1 MRLKKYSLLGLCILL
16 AGTLI
21 FSGCGKDTNKDTLK
35 VGAMSY
41 AETLEPTENYF
52 SWGIVRYG
60 IGENLVKFD
69 DSMKP
74 QPWIASSWSVGDDYK
89 TWTFVI
95 NDKVKFSN
103 GRKVTAQVV
112 KESLER
118 AFQKSKRAK
127 SFFSYDLMEANGQ
140 TLTIRTDKVYPNL
153 PGLLGDPL
161 FLIVDVQSERD
172 GRDFS
177 KEGPIATGPY
187 VPISFTKDRIEL
199 DRNENY
205 WDGDVGFKHVVVDSI
220 NDVNTRAMALQAGD
234 IDMAV
239 NIAAGEYVKIVMTI
253 SLKKLLHCVLLWFV

>member
-1 MRLKKYSLLGLCILL
+1 MKIKKYSFLGVCVV
-16 AGTLI
+16 LI
-21 FSGCGKDTNKDTLK
+21 AIFTVLGCGKNTDKDTLK

-41 AETLEPTENYF
+41 AGTLEPTENYF

-74 QPWIASSWSVGDDYK
+74 QPWIAESWSVGDDHK

-103 GRKVTAQVV
+103 GRKVTAQSV

-118 AFQKSKRAK
+118 TFEKSKRAK
-127 SFFSYDLMEANGQ
+127 SFFAYDSIEANGQ
-140 TLTIRTDKVYPNL
+140 NLIIHTDKVYPNL

-172 GRDFS
+172 GRNFS

-187 VPISFTKDRIEL
+187 VATSFTKERIEL
-199 DRNENY
+199 DKNENY
-205 WDGDVGFKHVVVDSI
+205 
-220 NDVNTRAMALQAGD
+220 
-234 IDMAV
+234 
-239 NIAAGEYVKIVMTI
+239 
-253 SLKKLLHCVLLWFV
+253 